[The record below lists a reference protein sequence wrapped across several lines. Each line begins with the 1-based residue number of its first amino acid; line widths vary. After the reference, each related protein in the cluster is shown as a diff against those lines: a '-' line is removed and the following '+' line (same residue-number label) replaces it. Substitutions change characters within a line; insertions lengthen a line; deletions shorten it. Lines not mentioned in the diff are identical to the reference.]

1 MAEPVKVRVKHGWT
15 VYDGKTQRTGG
26 DVLTV
31 SADQA
36 ADWETAGWV
45 EKVTAAKTRRASG
58 SLRDALPVQRTGL
71 LPRSR

>member
-45 EKVTAAKTRRASG
+45 EKVTASKTRRASG
-58 SLRDALPVQRTGL
+58 VTEGRAARSADRT
-71 LPRSR
+71 PTP

>member
-58 SLRDALPVQRTGL
+58 VTERRAARSADRT
-71 LPRSR
+71 PTP